1 MLFPE
6 TISKILKIKY
16 PIIQAPMFGV
26 STQEMTAAAVRSGC
40 LGSLALADLNA
51 EKSVE
56 LIQKT
61 KKLTNQ
67 PFAANIFVHHIPE
80 ITDELKEKYSK
91 TKKYLESLAQ
101 ENNMEIHLLELESLK
116 INSYHEQ
123 IDAIIDENCKILSFT
138 FGNLDHKSIQK
149 LKENETIL
157 IGTCTSVE
165 EALEL
170 EKSGIDII
178 CVQGIEAGGHRG
190 SFVSEGIPQ
199 IGGFSLLSQV
209 YDSVKIPLIYAGGIY
224 NVKTLKAAQELGA
237 EGFQIGS
244 LLLASQESALQD
256 FEKARLKNV
265 KEKDIVLTK
274 SFSGRYARGIKN
286 KLIETIENSDYILPY
301 PYQNKL
307 TGELRKMAR
316 LSKNAEFVN
325 FWLGQSIHQFGE
337 ESTEEILK
345 KLINDCNSNLP

>member
-1 MLFPE
+1 MPFSE

-26 STQEMTAAAVRSGC
+26 STPEMTAAAAKAGC
-40 LGSLALADLNA
+40 LGSLALADLSA

-56 LIQKT
+56 LIRKT

-80 ITDELKEKYSK
+80 ITNELKQQYSK
-91 TKKYLESLAQ
+91 TKKYLENLAQ
-101 ENNMEIHLLELESLK
+101 ENNMEMELPELESLK

-123 IDAIIDENCKILSFT
+123 IDAIVEEKCKILSFT
-138 FGNLDHKSIQK
+138 FGNLDSQSIQK
-149 LKENETIL
+149 LKENGTIL

-170 EKSGIDII
+170 ERSGIDII

-190 SFVSEGIPQ
+190 SFVSENIPQ
-199 IGGFSLLSQV
+199 IGGFSLLSQI
-209 YDSVKIPLIYAGGIY
+209 YDSVKVPLIYAGGIY
-224 NVKTLKAAQELGA
+224 NAKTLAVAKELGA

-256 FEKARLKNV
+256 FEKERLKNV
-265 KEKDIVLTK
+265 NEKDIVLTK

-286 KLIETIENSDYILPY
+286 KFIEAIENSEYILPY

-307 TGELRKMAR
+307 TGEMRRIAR
-316 LSKNAEFVN
+316 TVKNNEFVN
-325 FWLGQSIHQFGE
+325 LWVGQSIVDYSE
-337 ESTEEILK
+337 LSTQNILE
-345 KLINDCNSNLP
+345 KLIREYSESI

>member
-1 MLFPE
+1 MFFPE

-26 STQEMTAAAVRSGC
+26 STPEMTAVAAKAGC
-40 LGSLALADLNA
+40 LGSLALADLSA

-56 LIQKT
+56 LIRKT

-67 PFAANIFVHHIPE
+67 PFAVNIFVHHIPE
-80 ITDELKEKYSK
+80 ITNELKQQYSK
-91 TKKYLESLAQ
+91 TKKYLENLTQ
-101 ENNMEIHLLELESLK
+101 ENNMEIELPELKSLK

-123 IDAIIDENCKILSFT
+123 IDAIVEEKCKILSFT
-138 FGNLDHKSIQK
+138 FGNLDNQSIQK
-149 LKENETIL
+149 LKENGTVL
-157 IGTCTSVE
+157 MGTCTSVE

-190 SFVSEGIPQ
+190 SFVSENIPQ
-199 IGGFSLLSQV
+199 IGGFSLLSQI
-209 YDSVKIPLIYAGGIY
+209 YDSVKVPLIYAGGIY
-224 NVKTLKAAQELGA
+224 NAKTLAAAKELGA
-237 EGFQIGS
+237 EGFQLGS

-256 FEKARLKNV
+256 FEKERLKNIN
-265 KEKDIVLTK
+265 EKDIVLTK

-286 KLIETIENSDYILPY
+286 KFIKTIENSEYILPY

-307 TGELRKMAR
+307 TGEMRRIAR
-316 LSKNAEFVN
+316 TVKNDEFVN
-325 FWLGQSIHQFGE
+325 LWVGQFIIDYSE
-337 ESTEEILK
+337 LSTQNILE
-345 KLINDCNSNLP
+345 KLISDCI

>member
-1 MLFPE
+1 MFFPE

-26 STQEMTAAAVRSGC
+26 STPEMTAAAAKVGC
-40 LGSLALADLNA
+40 LGSLALADLSA

-56 LIQKT
+56 LIRKT
-61 KKLTNQ
+61 KKLKNQ
-67 PFAANIFVHHIPE
+67 PFAVNIFVHQIPE
-80 ITDELKEKYSK
+80 ITDELKQQYSK
-91 TKKYLESLAQ
+91 TKKYLENLAQ
-101 ENNMEIHLLELESLK
+101 ENNMEIELPELESLK

-123 IDAIIDENCKILSFT
+123 IDAIFEEKCKILSFT
-138 FGNLDHKSIQK
+138 FGNLDSQSIQK
-149 LKENETIL
+149 LKENGTIL

-170 EKSGIDII
+170 ERSGIDII

-190 SFVSEGIPQ
+190 SFVSESIPQ
-199 IGGFSLLSQV
+199 IGGFSLLSQI
-209 YDSVKIPLIYAGGIY
+209 YDSVKVPLIYAGGIY
-224 NVKTLKAAQELGA
+224 NAKTLAAAKELGA

-256 FEKARLKNV
+256 FEKERLKNV
-265 KEKDIVLTK
+265 NEKDIVLTK

-286 KLIETIENSDYILPY
+286 KFIETIENSEYILPY

-307 TGELRKMAR
+307 TGEMRRMAR
-316 LSKNAEFVN
+316 TVKNDEFVN
-325 FWLGQSIHQFGE
+325 LWVGQSIVDYSE
-337 ESTEEILK
+337 LSTQNILE
-345 KLINDCNSNLP
+345 KLIREYSESI

>member
-1 MLFPE
+1 MFFPE

-26 STQEMTAAAVRSGC
+26 STPEMTAAATKAGC
-40 LGSLALADLNA
+40 LGSLALADLSA

-80 ITDELKEKYSK
+80 ITDELKEQYSK
-91 TKKYLESLAQ
+91 TKKYLENLAK
-101 ENNMEIHLLELESLK
+101 ENNIEIDLPELESLK

-123 IDAIIDENCKILSFT
+123 IDAIINENCKILSFT
-138 FGNLDHKSIQK
+138 FGNLDNKSIQK
-149 LKENETIL
+149 LKENGTVL

-170 EKSGIDII
+170 ERSGIDII

-190 SFVSEGIPQ
+190 SFVSENIPQ
-199 IGGFSLLSQV
+199 IGGFSLFSQV
-209 YDSVKIPLIYAGGIY
+209 YDSVKVPLIYAGGIY
-224 NVKTLKAAQELGA
+224 NAKTLAVAKELGA

-256 FEKARLKNV
+256 FEKERLKNV
-265 KEKDIVLTK
+265 NEKDIMLTK

-286 KLIETIENSDYILPY
+286 KFIETIENSEYILPY

-307 TGELRKMAR
+307 TGEMRRIAKTM
-316 LSKNAEFVN
+316 KNDEFVN
-325 FWLGQSIHQFGE
+325 LWVGQSIVDYSE
-337 ESTEEILK
+337 LSTQNILE
-345 KLINDCNSNLP
+345 KLISDCI